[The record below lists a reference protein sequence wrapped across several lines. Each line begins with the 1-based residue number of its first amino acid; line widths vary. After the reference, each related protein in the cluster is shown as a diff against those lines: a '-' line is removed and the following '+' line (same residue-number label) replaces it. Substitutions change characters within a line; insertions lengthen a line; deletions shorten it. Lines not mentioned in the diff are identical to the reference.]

1 MDILP
6 GSFINEHNI
15 DILVSI
21 RHCYQ
26 FVIPKRYKRFS
37 QTYEIRVSE
46 KLQQP
51 LTITLKH
58 NVVISTEE
66 EAKSLVILHQTDEE
80 ETEILHGH
88 TEPNCTFITFQMT
101 ELSPVAVAGPNDV
114 NTKYFLSFYQ
124 QKSSDDH
131 DSNPYLKI
139 LALVF

>member
-1 MDILP
+1 M
-6 GSFINEHNI
+6 
-15 DILVSI
+15 
-21 RHCYQ
+21 
-26 FVIPKRYKRFS
+26 
-37 QTYEIRVSE
+37 
-46 KLQQP
+46 
-51 LTITLKH
+51 TITLKH
-58 NVVISTEE
+58 NAVISTEE

-124 QKSSDDH
+124 QKISDDH

-139 LALVF
+139 LALFPIQSQYMRFLYYIYFIIIKYYCFI